1 MSSNV
6 KFLPSG
12 KIVCV
17 FDDATIMDAER
28 EAGLGFEYPCGG
40 TGTCG
45 KCMVDIE
52 VDGVRSRVKA
62 CSTKVKDGMVV
73 TLADNSKEKD
83 DVMTTG
89 VSESVALSPALEG
102 FDVER
107 PLGVAFDIGT
117 TTIAAYLMDLKT
129 GATIDVLGEL
139 NEQIKYGADVVSRC
153 IFALKNG
160 VEEISACVNSQ
171 ADKMIGSLLSKN
183 GLSKDDV
190 CLITIVGNT
199 CMHHIFAGINPTTL
213 VEIPYMPTVYE
224 AFDKPATDFF
234 TNVNKDA
241 KVFFLPVIAGFVG
254 ADTVG
259 AMLAVRFDEKKKN
272 TLLLDIGTNGEMV
285 MGSSDRYVACS
296 TASGPAFEGA
306 KILFGM
312 RGAAGAIDHVD
323 FEDGELKISVIG
335 DVKAVGICGSGL
347 IDIITVLLDEGV
359 IMPGGRFDR
368 KYEGSLKDR
377 VQDIEGAKCF
387 VLTDEVYLTQKDIR
401 EVQLAKG
408 AIAAGIEILS
418 KTLGITYDDIDQV
431 LIAGAFGNHMR
442 KESMC
447 RIKLLPPELLDRIVP
462 VGNAAGEG
470 SKMAL
475 LSKKEYSHAQQI
487 AKKAE
492 FVELASHPDFQ
503 QLFIAQLDF

>member
-1 MSSNV
+1 MSCTV
-6 KFLPSG
+6 RFLPSG
-12 KIVCV
+12 KTVCI

-28 EAGLGFEYPCGG
+28 EAALGFEYPCGG

-52 VDGVRSRVKA
+52 VDGVKSRVKA
-62 CSTKVKDGMVV
+62 CSTKVSDGMIV
-73 TLADNSKEKD
+73 TLSDNNKRDE
-83 DVMTTG
+83 VMTSG
-89 VSESVALSPALEG
+89 VAESVTLSPALDR
-102 FDVER
+102 FDVAS

-117 TTIAAYLMDLKT
+117 TTIAAYLLNLST
-129 GATIDVLGEL
+129 GETIDVLGEL
-139 NEQIKYGADVVSRC
+139 NEQIRYGADVVSRC
-153 IFALKNG
+153 IFSLKNG
-160 VEEISACVNSQ
+160 VEEISSCVNKQ
-171 ADKMIGSLLSKN
+171 ADLMIGKLLEKH

-190 CLITIVGNT
+190 CLVTIVGNT

-224 AFDKPATDFF
+224 AFEKPAKDFF
-234 TNVNKDA
+234 GNVNENA
-241 KVFFLPVIAGFVG
+241 KVLFLPVIAGFVG

-259 AMLAVRFDEKKKN
+259 AMLAVRFDEKEKN

-285 MGSSDRYVACS
+285 MGNRDRYVACS

-312 RGAAGAIDHVD
+312 RGAAGAIDHVN
-323 FEDGELKISVIG
+323 FNDGKLDISVIG
-335 DVKAVGICGSGL
+335 DEKAVGICGSGL

-368 KYEGSLKDR
+368 KYEGPLKDR
-377 VQDIEGAKCF
+377 VKDIDGAKCF
-387 VLTDEVYLTQKDIR
+387 VLTDDVYLTQKDIR

-447 RIKLLPPELLDRIVP
+447 RIKLLPPEFIDRIVP

-475 LSKKEYSHAQQI
+475 LSKEEYDRAQRM